1 MKKFL
6 STLTAVA
13 IMTSAGLALADT
25 ANGTIKAI
33 DAAKH
38 LITLGDGKQYVAD
51 KAVDLSKLKAGE
63 KVSVTFSVK
72 NGTNEASAVKT
83 M

>member
-1 MKKFL
+1 MRKIL

-13 IMTSAGLALADT
+13 IMTSAGIALADT
-25 ANGTIKAI
+25 ASGTIKAI

-38 LITLGDGKQYVAD
+38 VITLDNGKQYVAD

-63 KVSVTFSVK
+63 KVSVTFAVK

>member
-1 MKKFL
+1 MRRFL

-13 IMTSAGLALADT
+13 IMTSAGIALADT
-25 ANGTIKAI
+25 ASGTIKSI

-38 LITLGDGKQYVAD
+38 VVTFDNGKQYVAD
-51 KAVDLSKLKAGE
+51 SAVDLSKLKAGE
-63 KVSVTFSVK
+63 KVTVTYAVK